1 MASDDRAPPR
11 AVGVELIQDLSAIS
25 PALSGFLRRHRH
37 RIKTK
42 LSDGTRT
49 DTYVVDYVDRAP
61 NRRDAVGAIA
71 FIRDEDPLRTTVL
84 LREQV
89 RYPPYVVSGQATMIE
104 CVAGI
109 IEGDEPPEAAALRE
123 LYEEAGIRA
132 APTAARQVGGWFYPS
147 PGILTE
153 RITIVAIELD
163 ADALDGPLA
172 PPGDGSE
179 MEVGAELLSM
189 SLGDALALA
198 DRGGTDD
205 PYQIQDA
212 KTELALFRLKRML
225 ESEA

>member
-1 MASDDRAPPR
+1 M
-11 AVGVELIQDLSAIS
+11 GVELIQDLSAIS

-49 DTYVVDYVDRAP
+49 DTYVVDYVDRAAG
-61 NRRDAVGAIA
+61 RRDAVGVLA
-71 FIRDEDPLRTTVL
+71 FIRAAHPLDTTVL

-89 RYPPYVVSGQATMIE
+89 RYPPHVVEGRATMIE

-109 IEGDEPPEAAALRE
+109 IEDDEPPQTAALRE
-123 LYEEAGIRA
+123 LHEEAGLEVT
-132 APTAARQVGGWFYPS
+132 PDKARRVGGWFYPS

-153 RITIVAIELD
+153 RIAIVVVEL
-163 ADALDGPLA
+163 ASDALDGPLA

-179 MEVGAELLSM
+179 MEVGAELMSM

-198 DRGGTDD
+198 DRGGTEDT
-205 PYQIQDA
+205 YQIQDA